1 MPAIEWAVCNER
13 NCDMGEYVLSCCS
26 TADLAEKHF
35 DERNIKY
42 ICFHFELDGRSYMD
56 DLGKSVPFDQFYQA
70 MVDGA
75 ETKTSQIN
83 ADEFEKYFEPFVKE
97 GKDILHLCLSSGISG
112 VINSAMIAKTN
123 LEEKYP
129 DRKIYIVDS
138 LGASSGYGLIMDK
151 LADLRDQGM
160 SIDELHEWAEKNK
173 LNLHHWFF
181 STDLTFY
188 IKGGRIS
195 KTAGVVGGIL
205 GICPLLNMDNEG
217 RLIPRLKIKGKRK
230 VIRTIVDK
238 MEVCAKDGL
247 EYSDKC
253 YISQSACYEDAR
265 AVADLVE
272 QRFPKLKGKVE
283 INSIGTTI
291 GSHTGPGTVALF
303 FWGNER
309 VD

>member
-1 MPAIEWAVCNER
+1 MS
-13 NCDMGEYVLSCCS
+13 EYVLSCCS
-26 TADLAEKHF
+26 TADLTEQHF
-35 DERNIKY
+35 KDRNINY
-42 ICFHFELDGRSYMD
+42 ICFHFELDGKQYLD
-56 DLGKSVPFDQFYQA
+56 DLGKSVPFDKFYQA

-83 ADEFEKYFEPFVKE
+83 ADEFETYFESFLKE

-112 VINSAMIAKTN
+112 VINSAMLAKTN

-160 SIDELHEWAEKNK
+160 SIDELRQWAENHK

-188 IKGGRIS
+188 IKGGRVS
-195 KTAGVVGGIL
+195 KTAGIVGGIL

-217 RLIPRLKIKGKRK
+217 RLIPRFKIKGKRK

-238 MEVCAKDGL
+238 MEAFAQDGL

-253 YISQSACYEDAR
+253 YISQSACYEDAK

-272 QRFPKLKGKVE
+272 QRFPKLKGNVE
-283 INSIGTTI
+283 INSVGTTI

-303 FWGNER
+303 FWGRKRNN
-309 VD
+309 